1 MITLEQLTVFFLIFA
16 RIAGLVQLAPVFNN
30 REVFGV
36 AKVMLIFWVSS
47 LLIFVV
53 PLPMSLPDSP
63 IIFGLAITSEFL
75 VGALLGFAAQLLVVG
90 IEAAGSLMDTQAGLS
105 AASLLDP
112 GSGRSVTILSNLL
125 NKIALITFL
134 TINGHHMLLA
144 AVFQSYKLLP
154 IGAPVQFPMATEM
167 LMHLGTN
174 IFAIALQFAA
184 PILFVVFLIDFCFGM
199 LSKIAP
205 QLNVFQLGF
214 QVKPI
219 ISIFILLAI
228 VPGLVD
234 GIYALLEQVAGIL
247 LKLLLVMQTHG

>member
-1 MITLEQLTVFFLIFA
+1 
-16 RIAGLVQLAPVFNN
+16 
-30 REVFGV
+30 
-36 AKVMLIFWVSS
+36 
-47 LLIFVV
+47 
-53 PLPMSLPDSP
+53 
-63 IIFGLAITSEFL
+63 
-75 VGALLGFAAQLLVVG
+75 
-90 IEAAGSLMDTQAGLS
+90 
-105 AASLLDP
+105 
-112 GSGRSVTILSNLL
+112 
-125 NKIALITFL
+125 
-134 TINGHHMLLA
+134 
-144 AVFQSYKLLP
+144 
-154 IGAPVQFPMATEM
+154 MATEM